1 MAILLGVDTGGTY
14 TDAVLMRDEDAV
26 IASAKALTTRQDL
39 AIGVS
44 EAVKAVLAASFV
56 SPKDIALA
64 SLSTTLATNA
74 LVEGQGARVALIY
87 IGFSERDLAAQ
98 GLADALAGDPVLVTA
113 GGHSHSGSEVTP
125 LDVALIADWAAVQD
139 VSAFAIAAQFG
150 TRNPAHE
157 VAAREAVRAAT
168 GRPVT
173 CSHEL
178 SAKLG
183 GPKRAL
189 TAVLNA
195 RLIGL
200 THRLIGRAEGALRE
214 LGIDAPLMVVRGDG
228 ALMSAAQAQERP
240 IETILSGP
248 AASIVGARWLTGADQ
263 ALVSDIGGTTTDIAV
278 LRNGQPVIDPDGAR
292 VGPHRTMVE
301 AVAMRT
307 HGLGGDSEVHLASG
321 GLTGGVTL
329 GPRRVL
335 PVALV
340 AQDAPE
346 VVHKALDEQMNRA
359 VPGEYDARFVRRVEG
374 QDAAGLPERAQA
386 VLDRITVAPQPLGA
400 VVQSRLEAQ
409 SLRLLVSRGLVQ
421 VAGPTPTDALHV
433 LGRFTHWDATASEKA
448 LALLA
453 RNRAGSGEKHAQ
465 TPQEMAEQIVDAL
478 TRATGTVL
486 LEAAFAEDGMEDPT
500 ALAQHPLMARGL
512 RQTPGLVHLTA
523 GLSVP
528 VVGLGASAQTTYPAV
543 GQYLNAEMLL
553 PDHGDVANAIGAVT
567 GRIRMLREGLV
578 SSPSEGVF
586 RAHLPDAPQDFRD
599 ADAAMA
605 MLEATLSAA
614 ATEDAEAAGAASVH
628 VQVWREVKRAEIEA
642 REMFVE
648 ARIVVE
654 ATGRPRIAA
663 HTDKTGL

>member
-14 TDAVLMRDEDAV
+14 TDAVLMRDEESV
-26 IASAKALTTRQDL
+26 IASAKALTTRYDL
-39 AIGVS
+39 AVGVR
-44 EAVKAVLAASFV
+44 EAVKAVLDASFV
-56 SPKDIALA
+56 SPSDIALA

-98 GLADALAGDPVLVTA
+98 GLAEALGGDPVLVIA
-113 GGHSHSGSEVTP
+113 GGHSHGGAEVAP
-125 LDVALIADWAAVQD
+125 LDVQVIADWAAAQD

-157 VAAREAVRAAT
+157 VAAREAVRMAT

-200 THRLIGRAEGALRE
+200 THRLIGRAEGALRD

-248 AASIVGARWLTGADQ
+248 AASIVGARWLTGADS
-263 ALVSDIGGTTTDIAV
+263 ALVSDIGGTTTDIAL
-278 LRNGQPVIDPDGAR
+278 LRGGAPVIDPDGAR

-307 HGLGGDSEVHLASG
+307 HGLGGDSEVQLTSE
-321 GLTGGVTL
+321 GLTGSVKL

-346 VVHKALDEQMNRA
+346 VVHRALDEQLNRST
-359 VPGEYDARFVRRVEG
+359 PGEYDARFVRRVEG
-374 QDAAGLPERAQA
+374 QDAVGLPERAQV
-386 VLDRITVAPQPLGA
+386 VLDRITVAPMPLA
-400 VVQSRLEAQ
+400 LVLKTRLEAQ

-433 LGRFTHWDATASEKA
+433 LGQFTHWDATASEKA

-453 RNRAGSGEKHAQ
+453 RNRSGSGDRQAQ
-465 TPQEMAEQIVDAL
+465 DAAEMAEQIVDTL
-478 TRATGTVL
+478 TLATGTAL
-486 LEAAFAEDGMEDPT
+486 LESAFAEDGMDDPA
-500 ALAQHPLMARGL
+500 ALAVHPLLQRGL
-512 RQTPGLVHLTA
+512 RQVPGLVRMTA
-523 GLSVP
+523 GLGVP
-528 VVGLGASAQTTYPAV
+528 VVGLGASAQVTYPAV
-543 GQYLNAEMLL
+543 GAFLNAEMLL
-553 PDHGDVANAIGAVT
+553 PEHGDVANAIGAVT
-567 GRIRMLREGLV
+567 GRIRMVREGLV
-578 SSPSEGVF
+578 SSPSEGLY
-586 RAHLPDAPQDFRD
+586 RAHLPDAPQDFSD

-605 MLEATLSAA
+605 TLEAVLSAA
-614 ATEDAEAAGAASVH
+614 ATEDAELAGAASVH
-628 VQVWREVKRAEIEA
+628 VQVWREVKRAQIEG

-654 ATGRPRIAA
+654 ATGRPRIATHA
-663 HTDKTGL
+663 DETTL